1 MIRNPLIPAAAL
13 AAALTLAVPYANAAS
28 VPNNIAAAVAD
39 SNRPDADKQRDAN
52 RKPAETLA
60 FTGVKSG
67 EQVAE
72 LLPGGG
78 YYTRI
83 FSKAV
88 GGSGH
93 VYAVVP
99 APFPNAPAD
108 APDLPRAS
116 RRSRPIR
123 TTPMS
128 AWWSS
133 RSASLPCR
141 HPSIWYGRRRITMI
155 YTISPAWMSR
165 CSTKWCSTT

>member
-13 AAALTLAVPYANAAS
+13 AAALTFAAPCANAAS
-28 VPNNIAAAVAD
+28 IPSNIAAAVAD

-83 FSKAV
+83 
-88 GGSGH
+88 
-93 VYAVVP
+93 
-99 APFPNAPAD
+99 
-108 APDLPRAS
+108 
-116 RRSRPIR
+116 
-123 TTPMS
+123 
-128 AWWSS
+128 
-133 RSASLPCR
+133 
-141 HPSIWYGRRRITMI
+141 
-155 YTISPAWMSR
+155 
-165 CSTKWCSTT
+165 